1 MAATLPVEQNQSS
14 IHIHFSAE
22 AHMKMQS

>member
-14 IHIHFSAE
+14 IHMHFSAE